1 MNKIY
6 TNCLR
11 NLAGLLTLIPALTNA
26 QVIIGSGAS
35 IAASQDTQIAISAP
49 SDLNNGSAFDFS
61 TTILNVDLVGADQSI
76 AGNFVMAGLSFSASG
91 TKTMTGNITVT
102 KNLTFTQGIL
112 KPLSPSNK
120 FLYTGPEG
128 GLGDG
133 NNDSFFD
140 CTDTGSGAPA
150 FYSNGSGLRLF
161 PIGAQYTLPAGP
173 ANLYTPATLEKI
185 KGETG
190 MSVVPSD
197 LGLDGKDTI
206 EFFSINNQRY
216 WQITDITSVDGSVT
230 LNLNGLEDYLT
241 KEGTVTVV
249 QTDAIAGEPIN
260 IGNSAS
266 GAGGT
271 DIKSSSDPTAPYLT
285 IGKEKKLKIRIH
297 DLITPSG
304 SKGLNDVLTIDYL
317 DKFTFKHVT
326 LLDRWGVL
334 IKEWNDFS
342 EDIAK
347 AYDFN
352 QLGAGNYIVVV
363 EYGKAGEK
371 RMVEQQMF
379 TVLKTN

>member
-35 IAASQDTQIAISAP
+35 IAASQDTEIAISAP

-128 GLGDG
+128 GLGGG

-140 CTDTGSGAPA
+140 CTDTGSGTPS

-173 ANLYTPATLEKI
+173 ANLYTPATLEEI
-185 KGETG
+185 SGETG
-190 MSVVPSD
+190 VSVVASD

-216 WQITDITSVDGSVT
+216 WQITDIAPVKGLVK

-241 KEGTVTVV
+241 KEGTITVV
-249 QTDAIAGEPIN
+249 QTDAIAGEPTN

-266 GAGGT
+266 GDT
-271 DIKSSSDPTAPYLT
+271 DIKSSSAPTASYLT
-285 IGKEKKLKIRIH
+285 IGKEKKLKIRIR

-304 SKGLNDVLTIDYL
+304 SPGFNDVLTIDYL
-317 DKFTFKHVT
+317 DKFSFNHVT

-334 IKEWNDFS
+334 IKEWNDFTV
-342 EDIAK
+342 EKAK
-347 AYDFN
+347 SYDFS

-371 RMVEQQMF
+371 KMVEQQMV

>member
-11 NLAGLLTLIPALTNA
+11 NLAGLLILTPAFTNA

-35 IAASQDTQIAISAP
+35 IAASQDTEIAISAP

-76 AGNFVMAGLSFSASG
+76 AGNFVMAELSFSASG

-120 FLYTGPEG
+120 FLYTGAEG
-128 GLGDG
+128 GLKDG

-140 CTDTGSGAPA
+140 CTDTGSGSPV
-150 FYSNGSGLRLF
+150 FYSNGSGSRLF
-161 PIGAQYTLPAGP
+161 PIGAQYTLPAGS

-185 KGETG
+185 SGETG
-190 MSVVPSD
+190 MSVVASD
-197 LGLDGKDTI
+197 PDLDGKDTI

-216 WQITDITSVDGSVT
+216 WQITDVAPVAGLVT

-249 QTDAIAGEPIN
+249 QADAIAGEPTN

-266 GAGGT
+266 DNT
-271 DIKSSSDPTAPYLT
+271 NIRSSSTPTAPYLT
-285 IGKEKKLKIRIH
+285 IGKEKKFKIRIH

-304 SKGLNDVLTIDYL
+304 SKGFNDVLTIDYL

-363 EYGKAGEK
+363 EYGKIGEK
-371 RMVEQQMF
+371 KMVEQQMV